1 MCHVAIVGPQMARA
15 SSGMQLG
22 GQPGVALPPGLGGMP
37 GMQPGMPPGMDPA
50 AMQQLAAHQQQ
61 VQQQQQQQMGMAMPA
76 QHHMPH
82 IPGV

>member
-1 MCHVAIVGPQMARA
+1 MMA
-15 SSGMQLG
+15 

-37 GMQPGMPPGMDPA
+37 AAPGMQPGMLPGLDPA
-50 AMQQLAAHQQQ
+50 AMQQMAAHQQQ
-61 VQQQQQQQMGMAMPA
+61 VQQQQQMGMAMPP